1 MNIKTLTS
9 SDGWK
14 SILTGI
20 LSKKDKRSKYNFTRI
35 KMLDRDKWIL
45 YENDLMLKKIIN
57 LIPDTALK
65 DPIAL
70 INNNSDKLQV
80 IHNFLDKIDF
90 HKNLTKIWRYSRLL
104 GGGFILLDI
113 QDGRTLDKEVN
124 YQNIRN
130 ISISK
135 VLTKEYAYMKKE
147 DSDFMF
153 TYNYYQNKD
162 NKIHKSR
169 ILFLEGEEIS
179 EEERWSNNGWGGS
192 IVDSIVQDLYYYNL
206 VHEVPSILLVDFSKP
221 VWKLKGLNQKVVTN
235 EADIKKRMDVMDYV
249 SSIVNAVVLD
259 SEDDFQRVGI
269 NVTGVDKLM
278 YQTERKLVQL
288 SRIPHT
294 LLLGEAPEGGLSNS
308 GKQQQQDFYD
318 FVDFERNYHLTKP
331 IKQFLYL
338 LENMFNLSDPLDFEF
353 ANLFKLDDKEQAQRN
368 KTRAEA
374 QKLRLENIIK
384 LVDFQIISIEEAR
397 NLIMK
402 EDNMIDDESRKIL
415 NEGSW
420 S

>member
-1 MNIKTLTS
+1 MNIKTLTTA
-9 SDGWK
+9 DGWK

-20 LSKKDKRSKYNFTRI
+20 LSKKDKRSNYNFTRTR
-35 KMLDRDKWIL
+35 MLDNDKWTL

-65 DPIAL
+65 DPIRL
-70 INNNSDKLQV
+70 INSNTDLLQT
-80 IHNFLDKIDF
+80 IHTFLDKNDF

-104 GGGFILLDI
+104 GGGFIVLDI

-124 YQNIRN
+124 YNNIRN

-135 VLTKEYAYMKKE
+135 VLTKEYGYMKKE
-147 DSDFMF
+147 DPDFIF
-153 TYNYYQNKD
+153 TYNYIQAKD

-169 ILFLEGEEIS
+169 VLIIEGEEIS
-179 EEERWSNNGWGGS
+179 EDERWSNNGWGGN

-249 SSIVNAVVLD
+249 SSILNAVVLD
-259 SEDDFQRVGI
+259 AEDDFQRVGI
-269 NVTGVDKLM
+269 NVSGIDKLM

-294 LLLGEAPEGGLSNS
+294 LLLGEAPEGGLSAG

-318 FVDFERNYHLTKP
+318 FVEFERNYHLTKP
-331 IKQFLYL
+331 IRQFLYL
-338 LENMFNLSDPLDFEF
+338 VERMFNLSDPLDFEF
-353 ANLFKLDDKEQAQRN
+353 ENLFKLDNKEKAETN
-368 KTRAEA
+368 KIKAES

-402 EDNMIDDESRKIL
+402 EENLIDSDSREIL